1 MEYTQK
7 VIICYE
13 NGTPKLNSP
22 RVYWSRVDITLY
34 RLIDDFPME
43 DGHLPL
49 PCVITG
55 GYSARRAGTVTSGLS
70 DQPSDEK
77 TKTLFPPRGYMNSP
91 LSSTFIPLSTC
102 EYQGNFIIYND
113 CLETWQQEQFPC
125 PVSNSESQNL
135 GIWLRQISPN
145 LIALSSTISAC
156 EKGGEWQMA
165 LELFA
170 SAHMAPWKNGQFNI
184 FQHSALLQLEL
195 FY

>member
-1 MEYTQK
+1 MISPWKMVTCHCHVWLLE
-7 VIICYE
+7 
-13 NGTPKLNSP
+13 GT
-22 RVYWSRVDITLY
+22 
-34 RLIDDFPME
+34 
-43 DGHLPL
+43 LPEEL
-49 PCVITG
+49 
-55 GYSARRAGTVTSGLS
+55 GLS
-70 DQPSDEK
+70 RQGCLINLQTRKQRLCFLQEA
-77 TKTLFPPRGYMNSP
+77 TWTVHFHP
-91 LSSTFIPLSTC
+91 LSSTFHLWISRQL
-102 EYQGNFIIYND
+102 YNND